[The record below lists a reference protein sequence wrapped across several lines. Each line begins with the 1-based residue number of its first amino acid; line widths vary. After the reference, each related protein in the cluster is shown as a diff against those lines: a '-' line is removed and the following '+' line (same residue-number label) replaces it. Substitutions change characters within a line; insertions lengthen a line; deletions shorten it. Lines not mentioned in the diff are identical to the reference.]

1 MYNVTV
7 KTGGEG
13 VGEGEWEGQLVMM
26 SNHNISSFK
35 SNTPLKQVIIIPITR
50 TITRTITSHND
61 SSVT

>member
-7 KTGGEG
+7 KTGGG
-13 VGEGEWEGQLVMM
+13 GGEGEWEGQLVMM

-35 SNTPLKQVIIIPITR
+35 SNTPLKQVVIIP
-50 TITRTITSHND
+50 ITRTITSHND

>member
-7 KTGGEG
+7 KTGGGERE
-13 VGEGEWEGQLVMM
+13 GEGEWEGQLVMM

-50 TITRTITSHND
+50 TITSHND